1 MQNAKIIACLSELM
15 IQFSVALLGN
25 VLKAVKYHHLG
36 YASLSEYS
44 NWRDPIHH
52 VSQNAYLGTILLQ

>member
-44 NWRDPIHH
+44 N
-52 VSQNAYLGTILLQ
+52 